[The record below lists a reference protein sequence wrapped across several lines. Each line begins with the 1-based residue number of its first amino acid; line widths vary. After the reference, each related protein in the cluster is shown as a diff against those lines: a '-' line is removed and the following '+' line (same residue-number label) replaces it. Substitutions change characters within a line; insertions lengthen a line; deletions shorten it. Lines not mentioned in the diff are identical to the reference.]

1 MERSL
6 QRGALRA
13 YATTRLPRVPR
24 SIAFLNQHHVRYQ
37 SSTPSVIQS
46 SFWRS
51 LIPKPLR
58 PRPKSNINWGTPETK
73 IKNSKSKSKEW
84 NPATFFIFMFL
95 FIGSMSIQ
103 MIALKRD
110 FATFMRRAEVRIGV
124 LREVVE
130 KLQRGEKVDVEKA
143 LGTGDAAKEVEWEE
157 VLREIERDDIAKN
170 TKKTVKAK
178 TPSPAPTTAESSPE
192 STPTQSSKP
201 AKPKAGYSDFF

>member
-1 MERSL
+1 
-6 QRGALRA
+6 
-13 YATTRLPRVPR
+13 
-24 SIAFLNQHHVRYQ
+24 
-37 SSTPSVIQS
+37 
-46 SFWRS
+46 
-51 LIPKPLR
+51 
-58 PRPKSNINWGTPETK
+58 
-73 IKNSKSKSKEW
+73 
-84 NPATFFIFMFL
+84 
-95 FIGSMSIQ
+95 

-143 LGTGDAAKEVEWEE
+143 LGTGDAAKDVEWEE